1 MKDNENLLQKSS
13 IKGLDKRLSI
23 VMDYLLRKNPILY
36 KTKTNVAEAVGFP
49 RTNFSAALKGEEKYL
64 TDNIVNKFVS
74 AFPELS
80 KEWLLTGEGEMLKEE
95 KKYIEEVSPIPYDNY
110 MEVEYA
116 DLSTVAGRLGGY
128 NPATL
133 PEMKRR
139 LIPKEFDRGNYL
151 VVRVDGDS
159 MDDGTSISIP
169 DGTEILIKEYH
180 LENGEKLPIRGNLF
194 VIVSTEGT
202 VFKQIIEHNT
212 EEGYIICHS
221 YNQKYK
227 DYKINLSE
235 VLQIFIYRKIVSFR
249 PSIPE
254 INR

>member
-1 MKDNENLLQKSS
+1 MKDNKNNNQNSYINAYLKTAFEKLNKKQSEI
-13 IKGLDKRLSI
+13 IKDLGVSQA
-23 VMDYLLRKNPILY
+23 Y
-36 KTKTNVAEAVGFP
+36 
-49 RTNFSAALKGEEKYL
+49 
-64 TDNIVNKFVS
+64 VS
-74 AFPELS
+74 ALMNGKKRVG
-80 KEWLLTGEGEMLKEE
+80 KEMAKKISQLYGFDEGSILTGEGEILKEE
-95 KKYIEEVSPIPYDNY
+95 KKYVEEVSPIPYDNY

-180 LENGEKLPIRGNLF
+180 LEKGEKLPIRGNLF

-221 YNQKYK
+221 YNQKYS
-227 DYKINLSE
+227 DYRINLSE

>member
-1 MKDNENLLQKSS
+1 MKDNKNNNQNSYINAYLKTAFEKLNKKQSEI
-13 IKGLDKRLSI
+13 IKDLGVSQA
-23 VMDYLLRKNPILY
+23 Y
-36 KTKTNVAEAVGFP
+36 
-49 RTNFSAALKGEEKYL
+49 
-64 TDNIVNKFVS
+64 VS
-74 AFPELS
+74 ALMNGKKRVG
-80 KEWLLTGEGEMLKEE
+80 KEMAKKISQLYGFDEGSILTGEGEILKEE
-95 KKYIEEVSPIPYDNY
+95 KKYVEEVSPIPYDNY

-169 DGTEILIKEYH
+169 DGTEILIKEYY
-180 LENGEKLPIRGNLF
+180 LEKGEKLPIRGNLF

-221 YNQKYK
+221 YNQKYN
-227 DYKINLSE
+227 DYRINLSE

>member
-1 MKDNENLLQKSS
+1 MKDNKNNNQNSYINAYLKTAFEKLNKKQSEI
-13 IKGLDKRLSI
+13 IKDLGVSQA
-23 VMDYLLRKNPILY
+23 Y
-36 KTKTNVAEAVGFP
+36 
-49 RTNFSAALKGEEKYL
+49 
-64 TDNIVNKFVS
+64 VS
-74 AFPELS
+74 ALMNGKKRVG
-80 KEWLLTGEGEMLKEE
+80 KEMAKKISQLYGFDEGSILTGEGEMLKEE
-95 KKYIEEVSPIPYDNY
+95 KKYVEEVSPIPYDNY

-180 LENGEKLPIRGNLF
+180 LEKGEKLPIRGNLF

>member
-1 MKDNENLLQKSS
+1 MKDNKNNNQNSYINAYLKTAFEKLNKKQSEI
-13 IKGLDKRLSI
+13 IKDLGVSQA
-23 VMDYLLRKNPILY
+23 Y
-36 KTKTNVAEAVGFP
+36 
-49 RTNFSAALKGEEKYL
+49 
-64 TDNIVNKFVS
+64 VS
-74 AFPELS
+74 ALMNGKKRVG
-80 KEWLLTGEGEMLKEE
+80 KEMAKKISQLYGFDEGSILTGEGEILKEE
-95 KKYIEEVSPIPYDNY
+95 KKYVEEVSPIPYENY

-139 LIPKEFDRGNYL
+139 LIPKDFDRGNYL
-151 VVRVDGDS
+151 VVRVDGNS

-180 LENGEKLPIRGNLF
+180 LQKGEKLPIRGNLF

-221 YNQKYK
+221 YNQKYS
-227 DYKINLSE
+227 DYRINLSE

>member
-1 MKDNENLLQKSS
+1 MKDNENISKK
-13 IKGLDKRLSI
+13 ITWDEKRNFRFNKYFE
-23 VMDYLLRKNPILY
+23 YLGI
-36 KTKTNVAEAVGFP
+36 TQDEF
-49 RTNFSAALKGEEKYL
+49 ALKIGYPQSNINAILNNKRALGEKIINTYIIP
-64 TDNIVNKFVS
+64 NC
-74 AFPELS
+74 PELNT
-80 KEWLLTGEGEMLKEE
+80 EWLRTGEGEMLKEE
-95 KKYIEEVSPIPYDNY
+95 KKYVEEVSPIPYDNY

-180 LENGEKLPIRGNLF
+180 LQKGEKLPIRGNLF

>member
-1 MKDNENLLQKSS
+1 MKENENNNQNSYINTYLKTAFEKLNKKQSEI
-13 IKGLDKRLSI
+13 IKDLGVSQA
-23 VMDYLLRKNPILY
+23 Y
-36 KTKTNVAEAVGFP
+36 
-49 RTNFSAALKGEEKYL
+49 
-64 TDNIVNKFVS
+64 VS
-74 AFPELS
+74 ALMNGKKRVGKEMAKKIS
-80 KEWLLTGEGEMLKEE
+80 KLYGFDEGSILTGEGEMLKDE
-95 KKYIEEVSPIPYDNY
+95 KKYVEEVSPIPYDNY

-180 LENGEKLPIRGNLF
+180 LEKGEKLPIRGNLF

-221 YNQKYK
+221 YNQKYS
-227 DYKINLSE
+227 DYRINLSE

>member
-1 MKDNENLLQKSS
+1 MKDNESNNQNSYINAYLKTAFEKLNKKQSEI
-13 IKGLDKRLSI
+13 IKDLGVSQA
-23 VMDYLLRKNPILY
+23 Y
-36 KTKTNVAEAVGFP
+36 
-49 RTNFSAALKGEEKYL
+49 
-64 TDNIVNKFVS
+64 VS
-74 AFPELS
+74 ALMNGKKRVG
-80 KEWLLTGEGEMLKEE
+80 KEMAKKISQLYGFDEGSILTGEMPKEE
-95 KKYIEEVSPIPYDNY
+95 KKYVEEVSPIPYDNY

-180 LENGEKLPIRGNLF
+180 LEKGEKLPIRGNLF

-212 EEGYIICHS
+212 EEGYIVCHS
-221 YNQKYK
+221 YNQKYS
-227 DYKINLSE
+227 DYRINLSE

>member
-1 MKDNENLLQKSS
+1 MKDNKNNNQNSYINAYLKTAFEKLNKKQSEI
-13 IKGLDKRLSI
+13 IKDLGVSQA
-23 VMDYLLRKNPILY
+23 Y
-36 KTKTNVAEAVGFP
+36 
-49 RTNFSAALKGEEKYL
+49 
-64 TDNIVNKFVS
+64 VS
-74 AFPELS
+74 ALMNGKKRVG
-80 KEWLLTGEGEMLKEE
+80 KEMAKKISQLYGFDEGSILTGEGEMLKEE
-95 KKYIEEVSPIPYDNY
+95 KKYVEEVSPIPYDNY

-180 LENGEKLPIRGNLF
+180 LEKGEKLPIRGNLF

-221 YNQKYK
+221 YNQKYS
-227 DYKINLSE
+227 DYRINLSE

>member
-1 MKDNENLLQKSS
+1 MKDNESNNQNSYINTYLKTAFEKLNKKQSEI
-13 IKGLDKRLSI
+13 IKDLGVSQA
-23 VMDYLLRKNPILY
+23 Y
-36 KTKTNVAEAVGFP
+36 
-49 RTNFSAALKGEEKYL
+49 
-64 TDNIVNKFVS
+64 VS
-74 AFPELS
+74 ALMNGKKRVG
-80 KEWLLTGEGEMLKEE
+80 KEMAKKISQLYGFDEGSILTGEMLKEE

-180 LENGEKLPIRGNLF
+180 LEKGEKLPIRGNLF

-221 YNQKYK
+221 YNQKYS

>member
-1 MKDNENLLQKSS
+1 MKDNKNNNQNSYINAYLKTAFEKLNKKQSEI
-13 IKGLDKRLSI
+13 IKDLGVSQA
-23 VMDYLLRKNPILY
+23 Y
-36 KTKTNVAEAVGFP
+36 
-49 RTNFSAALKGEEKYL
+49 
-64 TDNIVNKFVS
+64 VS
-74 AFPELS
+74 ALMNGKKRVG
-80 KEWLLTGEGEMLKEE
+80 KEMAKKISQLYGFDEGSILTGEGEILKEE
-95 KKYIEEVSPIPYDNY
+95 KKYVEEVSPIPYDNY

-169 DGTEILIKEYH
+169 DGTEILIKEYY
-180 LENGEKLPIRGNLF
+180 LEKGEKLPIRGNLF

-221 YNQKYK
+221 YNQKYS
-227 DYKINLSE
+227 DYRINLSE

>member
-1 MKDNENLLQKSS
+1 MKDNKNNNQNSYINAYLKTAFEKLNKKQSEI
-13 IKGLDKRLSI
+13 IKDLGVSQA
-23 VMDYLLRKNPILY
+23 Y
-36 KTKTNVAEAVGFP
+36 
-49 RTNFSAALKGEEKYL
+49 
-64 TDNIVNKFVS
+64 VS
-74 AFPELS
+74 ALMNGKKRVG
-80 KEWLLTGEGEMLKEE
+80 KEMAKKISQLYGFDEGSILTGEGEILKEE
-95 KKYIEEVSPIPYDNY
+95 KKYVEEVSPIPYDNY

-169 DGTEILIKEYH
+169 DGTEILIKEYY
-180 LENGEKLPIRGNLF
+180 LEKGEKLPIRGNLF

-221 YNQKYK
+221 YNQKYSN
-227 DYKINLSE
+227 YRINLSE

>member
-1 MKDNENLLQKSS
+1 MEIPDINKRVLHLLIEKDDTGIKQSQISHLKSGRNKASDELINSLL
-13 IKGLDKRLSI
+13 
-23 VMDYLLRKNPILY
+23 DY
-36 KTKTNVAEAVGFP
+36 FP
-49 RTNFSAALKGEEKYL
+49 DINR
-64 TDNIVNKFVS
+64 V
-74 AFPELS
+74 
-80 KEWLLTGEGEMLKEE
+80 WLLTGEGSMLKEE
-95 KKYIEEVSPIPYDNY
+95 KKYVEEVSPIPYENY

-128 NPATL
+128 NTATL

-180 LENGEKLPIRGNLF
+180 LEKGEKLPIRGNLF

-221 YNQKYK
+221 YNQKYS
-227 DYKINLSE
+227 DYRINLSE

-254 INR
+254 INK

>member
-1 MKDNENLLQKSS
+1 MKDNENNNQNSYINAYLKTAFEKLNKKQSEI
-13 IKGLDKRLSI
+13 IKDLGVSQA
-23 VMDYLLRKNPILY
+23 Y
-36 KTKTNVAEAVGFP
+36 
-49 RTNFSAALKGEEKYL
+49 
-64 TDNIVNKFVS
+64 VS
-74 AFPELS
+74 ALMNGKKRVG
-80 KEWLLTGEGEMLKEE
+80 KEMAKKISQLYGFDEGSILTGEMLKEE

-180 LENGEKLPIRGNLF
+180 LQKGEKLPIRGNLF

-221 YNQKYK
+221 YNQKYS
-227 DYKINLSE
+227 DYRINLSE